1 MWSQCTWDMNTWNC
15 AGAPRQ
21 PAQGF
26 VSGQPRAGAHVQQH
40 DVVLGRAQLHA
51 GGIAAIGSAGAK
63 RQTVDEVARLVQRVE
78 VQASAS
84 HQRRRHF
91 LSQLLQAQRRRQRS
105 ARAPEPHRDA
115 VAADHG
121 LEAGSGLRGLR
132 TRLVGERERN
142 RRMAGEQGI
151 ETADL
156 EDLGDDGLQ
165 SGDRHRN
172 AGGARLFRGDHQHAQ
187 TGAGDV
193 VDAAEVQH
201 QLPVAAVRYQRQQGV
216 AEGFGG
222 RDVQPPDDCQDL
234 GRPLS

>member
-1 MWSQCTWDMNTWNC
+1 MS
-15 AGAPRQ
+15 
-21 PAQGF
+21 
-26 VSGQPRAGAHVQQH
+26 
-40 DVVLGRAQLHA
+40 
-51 GGIAAIGSAGAK
+51 
-63 RQTVDEVARLVQRVE
+63 
-78 VQASAS
+78 ASAS
-84 HQRRRHF
+84 
-91 LSQLLQAQRRRQRS
+91 AT
-105 ARAPEPHRDA
+105 
-115 VAADHG
+115 VA
-121 LEAGSGLRGLR
+121 
-132 TRLVGERERN
+132 
-142 RRMAGEQGI
+142 MAGEQGI
-151 ETADL
+151 EAADL

-165 SGDRHRN
+165 SRDRHRH